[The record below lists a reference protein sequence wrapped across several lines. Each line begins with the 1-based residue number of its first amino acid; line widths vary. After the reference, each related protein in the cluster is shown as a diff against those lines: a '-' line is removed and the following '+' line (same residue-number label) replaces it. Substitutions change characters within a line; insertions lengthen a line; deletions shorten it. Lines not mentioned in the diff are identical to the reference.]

1 MTIPFQLIG
10 QAISRNHMVE
20 KLDGGGVGAV
30 YKAEGVVALK
40 FLPGHRPAETP
51 LNTKARSRIPLCLV
65 GILVHGCS
73 TAVRLPGSYSDQL
86 QSPKRGPIIASSPM
100 LKNTLRICGSNWR
113 PDQRSISVRVSANA
127 CPAW

>member
-20 KLDGGGVGAV
+20 KLDGGGVGPV

-51 LNTKARSRIPLCLV
+51 LEHQGSEPNS
-65 GILVHGCS
+65 
-73 TAVRLPGSYSDQL
+73 AVLGRNSGSWMFY
-86 QSPKRGPIIASSPM
+86 R
-100 LKNTLRICGSNWR
+100 
-113 PDQRSISVRVSANA
+113 
-127 CPAW
+127 CPAAGQLFGSTTKPETGADHCIIPNAQEHFENLRVKLAP